1 MNKLIAKFEL
11 GRDRFVD
18 IIQAM
23 ISFIIHIDQHLVEI
37 INTFGVWTYVI
48 IFLIIFV
55 ETGLV
60 IFPFLPGDSLL
71 FAAGALAVL
80 PGSELNI
87 VVLLIVLWVAAVL
100 GDTVNYHIGKKVGTS
115 IPPDSWLG
123 KVINQEKM
131 DKAEAF
137 FNKHGGKTIFI
148 ARFMPFIRTF
158 APFVAGASR
167 MNYRYFLNYNLLGA
181 TVWVLICTMAGYFFG
196 NIPVVKENFS
206 LVVLG
211 IIFVSILPMIFS
223 FIKGKMDSKKAK

>member
-1 MNKLIAKFEL
+1 ME
-11 GRDRFVD
+11 
-18 IIQAM
+18 IIKAL

-37 INTFGVWTYVI
+37 INTFGIWTYVI
-48 IFLIIFV
+48 IFLIVFI

-80 PGSELNI
+80 PGSDLNI
-87 VVLLIVLWVAAVL
+87 FILLIVLWVAAVL
-100 GDTVNYHIGKKVGTS
+100 GDTVNYHIGKKIGTS
-115 IPPDSWLG
+115 IPQDSWLG

-167 MNYRYFLNYNLLGA
+167 MNYRYFLNYNILGA
-181 TVWVLICTMAGYFFG
+181 TVWVLLCTLAGYFFG
-196 NIPVVKENFS
+196 NIPIVKENFS

-223 FIKGKMDSKKAK
+223 FIKSKMDNKKAKMK

>member
-1 MNKLIAKFEL
+1 ME
-11 GRDRFVD
+11 
-18 IIQAM
+18 IIKAL

-37 INTFGVWTYVI
+37 INTFGIWTYVI
-48 IFLIIFV
+48 IFLIVFI

-80 PGSELNI
+80 TGSDLNI
-87 VVLLIVLWVAAVL
+87 FILLIVLWVAAVL
-100 GDTVNYHIGKKVGTS
+100 GDTVNYHIGKKIGTS
-115 IPPDSWLG
+115 IPQDSWLG

-167 MNYRYFLNYNLLGA
+167 MNYRYFLNYNVLGA
-181 TVWVLICTMAGYFFG
+181 TVWVLLCTLAGYFFG
-196 NIPVVKENFS
+196 NIPIVKENFS

-223 FIKGKMDSKKAK
+223 FIKSKMDNKKAKTK

>member
-1 MNKLIAKFEL
+1 M
-11 GRDRFVD
+11 D

-48 IFLIIFV
+48 IFLIIFI

-87 VVLLIVLWVAAVL
+87 IVLLIVLWVAAVL

-123 KVINQEKM
+123 KFINQEKM

-181 TVWVLICTMAGYFFG
+181 TVWVLLCTMAGYFFG
-196 NIPVVKENFS
+196 NIPIVKENFS

-223 FIKGKMDSKKAK
+223 FIKSKMDAKKS

>member
-1 MNKLIAKFEL
+1 M
-11 GRDRFVD
+11 D

-48 IFLIIFV
+48 IFLIVFI

-123 KVINQEKM
+123 KFINQEKM

-181 TVWVLICTMAGYFFG
+181 TVWVLLCTMAGYFFG

-211 IIFVSILPMIFS
+211 IIFISILPMIFS
-223 FIKGKMDSKKAK
+223 FIKSKMDSRKAK

>member
-1 MNKLIAKFEL
+1 ME
-11 GRDRFVD
+11 
-18 IIQAM
+18 IIKAL

-37 INTFGVWTYVI
+37 INTFGIWTYVI
-48 IFLIIFV
+48 IFLIVFI

-80 PGSELNI
+80 PGSDLNI
-87 VVLLIVLWVAAVL
+87 FILLIVLWVAAVL
-100 GDTVNYHIGKKVGTS
+100 GDTVNYHIGKKIGTS
-115 IPPDSWLG
+115 IPQESWLG

-167 MNYRYFLNYNLLGA
+167 MNYRYFLNYNVLGA
-181 TVWVLICTMAGYFFG
+181 TVWVLLCTLAGYFFG
-196 NIPVVKENFS
+196 NIPIVKENFS

-223 FIKGKMDSKKAK
+223 FIKSKVDKKKAKSE

>member
-1 MNKLIAKFEL
+1 M
-11 GRDRFVD
+11 D

-48 IFLIIFV
+48 IFLIVFI

-123 KVINQEKM
+123 KFINQEKM

-181 TVWVLICTMAGYFFG
+181 TVWVLLCTMAGYFFG

-223 FIKGKMDSKKAK
+223 FIKSKMDSKKAK

>member
-1 MNKLIAKFEL
+1 
-11 GRDRFVD
+11 
-18 IIQAM
+18 M

-37 INTFGVWTYVI
+37 INTFGIWTYVI

-87 VVLLIVLWVAAVL
+87 VILLIVLWVAAVL

-123 KVINQEKM
+123 KFINQEKM

-181 TVWVLICTMAGYFFG
+181 TVWVLLCTMAGYFFG
-196 NIPVVKENFS
+196 NIPVVKDNFS

-223 FIKGKMDSKKAK
+223 FVKSKMDSRKAK

>member
-1 MNKLIAKFEL
+1 ME
-11 GRDRFVD
+11 
-18 IIQAM
+18 IIKAL

-37 INTFGVWTYVI
+37 INTFGIWTYVI
-48 IFLIIFV
+48 IFLIVFI

-80 PGSELNI
+80 PGSDLNI
-87 VVLLIVLWVAAVL
+87 FILLIVLWVAAVI
-100 GDTVNYHIGKKVGTS
+100 GDTVNYHIGKKIGTS

-167 MNYRYFLNYNLLGA
+167 MNYRYFLNYNVLGA
-181 TVWVLICTMAGYFFG
+181 TVWVLLCTLAGYFFG
-196 NIPVVKENFS
+196 NIPIVKENFS

-223 FIKGKMDSKKAK
+223 FIKSKMDNKKAKSK

>member
-1 MNKLIAKFEL
+1 M
-11 GRDRFVD
+11 D

-37 INTFGVWTYVI
+37 INTFGIWTYVI

-123 KVINQEKM
+123 KFINQEKM

-181 TVWVLICTMAGYFFG
+181 TVWVLLCTMAGYFFG
-196 NIPVVKENFS
+196 NIPVVKDNFS

-223 FIKGKMDSKKAK
+223 FVKSKMDSRKAK

>member
-1 MNKLIAKFEL
+1 MELIKAL
-11 GRDRFVD
+11 
-18 IIQAM
+18 

-37 INTFGVWTYVI
+37 INTFGIWTYVI

-87 VVLLIVLWVAAVL
+87 VILLIVLWVAAVL

-223 FIKGKMDSKKAK
+223 FIKGKMDSKKVK

>member
-1 MNKLIAKFEL
+1 ME
-11 GRDRFVD
+11 
-18 IIQAM
+18 IIKAL

-37 INTFGVWTYVI
+37 INTFGIWTYVI
-48 IFLIIFV
+48 IFLIVFI

-80 PGSELNI
+80 PGSDLNI
-87 VVLLIVLWVAAVL
+87 FILLIVLWVAAVL
-100 GDTVNYHIGKKVGTS
+100 GDTVNYHIGKKIGTS
-115 IPPDSWLG
+115 IPQDSWLG

-167 MNYRYFLNYNLLGA
+167 MNYRYFLNYNVLGA
-181 TVWVLICTMAGYFFG
+181 TVWVLLCTLAGYFFG
-196 NIPVVKENFS
+196 NIPIVKENFS

-223 FIKGKMDSKKAK
+223 FIKSKMDNKKAKMK

>member
-1 MNKLIAKFEL
+1 M
-11 GRDRFVD
+11 D

-37 INTFGVWTYVI
+37 INTFGIWTYVI

-87 VVLLIVLWVAAVL
+87 IILLIVLWVAAVL

-123 KVINQEKM
+123 KFINQEKM

-181 TVWVLICTMAGYFFG
+181 TVWVLLCTMAGYFFG

-223 FIKGKMDSKKAK
+223 FVKSKMDSKKAK